1 MIKGPFK
8 HSFFWIFLLSL
19 TTYLSEASEYDSLL
33 KFNYLKFK
41 SKDER
46 VAFVELK
53 KNREE
58 LLSIFLTPFL
68 VGAGTDE
75 AAARKKV
82 DACVNELRVMIAD
95 KSEPKKVKSIYNEV
109 HKVFF
114 KVYKLENSFCD
125 IFSKG
130 EYNCVSATALY
141 AIIFSK
147 LGIPYQIKETPRHV
161 YLITYPASY
170 KIMIE
175 TTSPEGGYYQ
185 YNEDFAKKY
194 VKTLVKSKLISPEE
208 ADTASI
214 TRLLNIYLFSSEDI
228 SLLQLAG
235 LQYTNFGIYYGE
247 KKNYRFAIEEFK
259 KATYLYPSD
268 RSRSMLKEALLFQI
282 SNNSYSNMEQVY
294 NLVALCY
301 FNNRNKED
309 ITNEVVR
316 IEFQKVIQAQ
326 LIDYSDYQK
335 LDSSYSLVMSALE
348 DTVLRNNISFDYN
361 YELARTGLLSSKD
374 SSYELSHFSAAYRAN
389 RNNINLQN
397 MILSY
402 LMIVTERSNN
412 VSEILSML
420 RSFGR
425 KYDFLQDNNQF
436 NTVKA
441 NCLLEMSYRSYVVN
455 DVLAGDVFIKEFEGL
470 NSLQNELSFSD
481 NFIERA
487 YMTGAGIYYKK
498 GNYAQSK
505 QLVKTGLQYAPNSF
519 NLKQML
525 RQF

>member
-1 MIKGPFK
+1 
-8 HSFFWIFLLSL
+8 
-19 TTYLSEASEYDSLL
+19 
-33 KFNYLKFK
+33 
-41 SKDER
+41 
-46 VAFVELK
+46 
-53 KNREE
+53 
-58 LLSIFLTPFL
+58 
-68 VGAGTDE
+68 
-75 AAARKKV
+75 
-82 DACVNELRVMIAD
+82 
-95 KSEPKKVKSIYNEV
+95 
-109 HKVFF
+109 
-114 KVYKLENSFCD
+114 
-125 IFSKG
+125 
-130 EYNCVSATALY
+130 
-141 AIIFSK
+141 
-147 LGIPYQIKETPRHV
+147 
-161 YLITYPASY
+161 
-170 KIMIE
+170 
-175 TTSPEGGYYQ
+175 
-185 YNEDFAKKY
+185 
-194 VKTLVKSKLISPEE
+194 
-208 ADTASI
+208 
-214 TRLLNIYLFSSEDI
+214 
-228 SLLQLAG
+228 
-235 LQYTNFGIYYGE
+235 
-247 KKNYRFAIEEFK
+247 
-259 KATYLYPSD
+259 
-268 RSRSMLKEALLFQI
+268 
-282 SNNSYSNMEQVY
+282 
-294 NLVALCY
+294 
-301 FNNRNKED
+301 
-309 ITNEVVR
+309 
-316 IEFQKVIQAQ
+316 
-326 LIDYSDYQK
+326 
-335 LDSSYSLVMSALE
+335 MSALE